1 MTGLL
6 APECTATLLSSVDGT
21 GRGAAMVT
29 AVALRVAAQRHEV
42 NQLLAPL
49 RLSRADLERVQ
60 ALMRREMEL
69 GLGRESNANAS
80 VRMLPTYVR
89 GTPDG
94 TGEGWGPGEGAAG
107 EAVAPL
113 MPRAGSLQSEVNS
126 WHWTWGG
133 PISVC

>member
-6 APECTATLLSSVDGT
+6 APECTANLLPSVDGT

-29 AVALRVAAQRHEV
+29 AVALRLAAQRHEV
-42 NQLLAPL
+42 EQLLAPL
-49 RLSRADLERVQ
+49 RLSRADLERIQ

-69 GLGRESNANAS
+69 GLGQETNASSS

-94 TGEGWGPGEGAAG
+94 TGEGAG
-107 EAVAPL
+107 CLGKGVVERPWL
-113 MPRAGSLQSEVNS
+113 R
-126 WHWTWGG
+126 
-133 PISVC
+133 